1 MTALQELIQKL
12 ESFKKELKEKYDGDP
27 LVTRGIDM
35 SVNEAKELLE
45 KEKQQIILSYEQ
57 GYQDGRAEHYMSA
70 EFDGAEHYFKET
82 YKQ

>member
-1 MTALQELIQKL
+1 MTALQELISKL
-12 ESFKKELKEKYDGDP
+12 ESFKKELTEKYDGDP
-27 LVTRGIDM
+27 LVTRGIYI

>member
-1 MTALQELIQKL
+1 MTALQELINKL
-12 ESFKKELKEKYDGDP
+12 ESFKKELTEKYDGDP

-45 KEKQQIILSYEQ
+45 KEKEQIIEAFYQ
-57 GYQDGRAEHYMSA
+57 GRNLYND
-70 EFDGAEHYFKET
+70 FDDDPEIYYDDT

>member
-1 MTALQELIQKL
+1 MTALQELISKL
-12 ESFKKELKEKYDGDP
+12 ESFKKELTEKYDGDP

-45 KEKQQIILSYEQ
+45 KEKEQIIEAFYQ
-57 GYQDGRAEHYMSA
+57 GRNLYND
-70 EFDGAEHYFKET
+70 FDDDPEIYYDDT

>member
-27 LVTRGIDM
+27 LVTLGF
-35 SVNEAKELLE
+35 SVSINEAKELLE
-45 KEKQQIILSYEQ
+45 KEKQQIINAHLSGQRNYDTYCNE
-57 GYQDGRAEHYMSA
+57 YNENVAKEYYD
-70 EFDGAEHYFKET
+70 ET

>member
-1 MTALQELIQKL
+1 MTVLQELISKL
-12 ESFKKELKEKYDGDP
+12 ESFKKELTEKYDGDP

-45 KEKQQIILSYEQ
+45 KEKQQIKNSYLDGDGNGCGCYDFLTNEDAEQ
-57 GYQDGRAEHYMSA
+57 YYN
-70 EFDGAEHYFKET
+70 ET